1 MGTHARAKRIRHE
14 LAGRLYPHKRYHW
27 PKGHRPKA
35 IRGQS
40 GRSVLI
46 VNSGIYAVTAKV
58 TGTRNSPVCDLTE
71 HHMRVHKVPETAYGV
86 YSFPSK
92 RAMKRWLVS
101 WHSQGT
107 WKAKL
112 RKFKIEWL

>member
-1 MGTHARAKRIRHE
+1 MGAHARAKRIRHE
-14 LAGRLYPHKRYHW
+14 LAGRLDRKHYW
-27 PKGHRPKA
+27 PKGHSPKA
-35 IRGQS
+35 VRGQS

-46 VNSGIYAVTAKV
+46 VNSGLYAVTAKIV
-58 TGTRNSPVCDLTE
+58 GTRNSPVCDLTE
-71 HHMRVHKVPETAYGV
+71 HHMRVHRVPETAYGV

-112 RKFKIEWL
+112 RDFKIEWL

>member
-1 MGTHARAKRIRHE
+1 MGAHARAKRIRHE
-14 LAGRLYPHKRYHW
+14 LAGRLDRKYRW
-27 PKGHRPKA
+27 PKGHQPKA
-35 IRGQS
+35 VRGQS

-58 TGTRNSPVCDLTE
+58 MNTRNSPICDLTE
-71 HHMRVHKVPETAYGV
+71 HHMCVHQVPETHYCV

-92 RAMKRWLVS
+92 RAMRRWLVK
-101 WHSQGT
+101 WHSQGA

-112 RKFKIEWL
+112 RDFKIEWL